1 MAWMFLLGFN
11 SLFAQPDSLGTDTS
25 KTNSI
30 GWHDGCVRRLPYNW
44 RPVQHQFLRGD
55 DSFFLQ
61 DTAVNKK
68 RVLAVTATTL
78 GGYGIAYV
86 GMAYTWYQDYPL
98 TRFHWFDDNH
108 EWSQVDKIGH
118 FMGGYQGGRGMIG
131 LFKWSGLSQRKS
143 ALYGGLIGG
152 LAMVP
157 VELLDGFAEK
167 WGASWGD
174 ILADMGGGAL
184 AFGNEMLWAEQ
195 RIQAKVSYHP
205 TGYAD
210 ARPDLFGDKY
220 TKYLKDYNGHT
231 GWLSFRVH
239 SFLPES
245 KFKAHYPRWLNLAVG
260 YGANGLM
267 GGYDGGLTPAIRDR
281 EYRQYYLSPD
291 IDLSAI
297 KTRSGALRLVL
308 DILNLIHLP
317 SPALEYN
324 SRHGL
329 RWHWLYM

>member
-1 MAWMFLLGFN
+1 MKCVAIYRYCALALLL
-11 SLFAQPDSLGTDTS
+11 SLFGGMLHAQTDA
-25 KTNSI
+25 
-30 GWHDGCVRRLPYNW
+30 PYNW
-44 RPVQHQFLRGD
+44 HPVKHEFYKGD
-55 DSFFLQ
+55 SSFFLQ
-61 DTAVNKK
+61 DTAVNRK
-68 RVLAVTATTL
+68 RVLAVTGTTL
-78 GGYGIAYV
+78 GGYGLAYA
-86 GMAYTWYQDYPL
+86 GISYTWYRDFPS
-98 TRFHWFDDNH
+98 TKFHFFNDNH
-108 EWSQVDKIGH
+108 EWAQVDKVGH
-118 FMGGYQGGRGMIG
+118 FMGGYSGARGMIG
-131 LFKWSGLSQRKS
+131 LFKWSGMNRHKS
-143 ALYGGLIGG
+143 ALYGGLVGG

-157 VELLDGFAEK
+157 LELLDGFATK

-174 ILADMGGGAL
+174 IVFDVGGGAL
-184 AFGNEMLWAEQ
+184 AYGNEMLWAEQ

-245 KFKAHYPRWLNLAVG
+245 KLKSVYPRWLNFAVG
-260 YGANGLM
+260 YGANGLL
-267 GGYDGGLTPAIRDR
+267 GGYDNGITPAIRDR

-297 KTRSGALRLVL
+297 PTKSGALRLIL
-308 DILNLIHLP
+308 DILDCVHLP

-324 SRHGL
+324 SKFGL
-329 RWHWLYM
+329 QWHWLYM